1 MKVLVTG
8 ATGFIGR
15 LVVRHL
21 REAGAE
27 LRLASRR
34 PEKLEAEND
43 TVLMPNCDAPAAAF
57 LALTRDVT
65 HVVHCAGLNN
75 DQGNATEADYRA
87 ANVELSARLAH
98 AAAAQVSGR
107 FIQLSSIRA
116 VIGARVSATIDEN
129 TPPAPQCVYGR
140 SKREGETRVLS
151 AYASQG
157 RSDAAVLRLPP
168 VYGSGMKGNLATLMR
183 LADTGLPLPTGAL
196 TGIRSLMSSEAA
208 ARAVSHLLSHSASL
222 RPVYVGA
229 DVPPVAAVAGTLGCA
244 ALMLAP
250 FAVAAWPTTPV
261 PQGSWF
267 SAIAL
272 GVLCTGVAYAF
283 FFRLIHRVGAARAT
297 TCTYLIPVFGVAWG
311 WMLLGE
317 VPTATMLVAGLL
329 ILGSVIVSQK
339 SGG

>member
-15 LVVRHL
+15 AVVRHL

-34 PEKLEAEND
+34 PEKLGSGND
-43 TVLMPNCDAPAAAF
+43 TVPMPNFDAPAAAF
-57 LALTRDVT
+57 LALTRDMT

-116 VIGARVSATIDEN
+116 VIGAGVSATIDEN

-140 SKREGETRVLS
+140 SKREGEIRVLG

-157 RSDAAVLRLPP
+157 RPNAAVLRLPP

-183 LADTGLPLPTGAL
+183 LADTSLPLPTGAL
-196 TGIRSLMSSEAA
+196 TGIRSLMSAEAA
-208 ARAVSHLLSHSASL
+208 ARVVSHLLSHSASL

-229 DVPPVAAVAGTLGCA
+229 DVPPVSIAAIIDAFRNGLGRPRRLIAAPAGPMRLAAAVLGRRAFWDSMTATQICDPSLLVSEGWLPETGTLER
-244 ALMLAP
+244 LAE
-250 FAVAAWPTTPV
+250 
-261 PQGSWF
+261 
-267 SAIAL
+267 IA
-272 GVLCTGVAYAF
+272 
-283 FFRLIHRVGAARAT
+283 RLSKSRI
-297 TCTYLIPVFGVAWG
+297 
-311 WMLLGE
+311 
-317 VPTATMLVAGLL
+317 LV
-329 ILGSVIVSQK
+329 
-339 SGG
+339 

>member
-15 LVVRHL
+15 LVVHHL

-116 VIGARVSATIDEN
+116 VIGARVSATIDHS

-140 SKREGETRVLS
+140 SKREGEIRILG

-157 RSDAAVLRLPP
+157 RADAAVLRLPP
-168 VYGSGMKGNLATLMR
+168 VYGSGMRGNLATLMR
-183 LADTGLPLPTGAL
+183 LADTSLPLPTGAL

-229 DVPPVAAVAGTLGCA
+229 DVPPVAVAAIIGAFRSGLGRTPRLIAVPAGLMRPAAAVFGRRAFWDSMTATQICDPSLLVSEGWLPETGTLER
-244 ALMLAP
+244 LAE
-250 FAVAAWPTTPV
+250 
-261 PQGSWF
+261 
-267 SAIAL
+267 IA
-272 GVLCTGVAYAF
+272 
-283 FFRLIHRVGAARAT
+283 RLSKSR
-297 TCTYLIPVFGVAWG
+297 
-311 WMLLGE
+311 LL
-317 VPTATMLVAGLL
+317 V
-329 ILGSVIVSQK
+329 
-339 SGG
+339 